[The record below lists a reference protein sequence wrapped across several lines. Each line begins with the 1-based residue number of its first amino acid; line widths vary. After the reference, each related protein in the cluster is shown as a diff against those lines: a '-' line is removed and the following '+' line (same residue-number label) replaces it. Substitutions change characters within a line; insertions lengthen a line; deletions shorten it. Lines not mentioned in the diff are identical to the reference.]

1 MIFIGKTIICNQ
13 KGLHA
18 RAAAKLVEIAN
29 QFKAYIE
36 IERNNIKVSANSI
49 MGLLTLAAS
58 NGTEVIIHAEGT
70 EAKEAVH
77 ALIKLIDDKFGE
89 VQ

>member
-1 MIFIGKTIICNQ
+1 MFIGKATIRNQ

-18 RAAAKLVEIAN
+18 RAAAKLVEIAY
-29 QFKAYIE
+29 QFKANIE
-36 IERNNIKVSANSI
+36 IERHENKVSAISI

-58 NGTEVIIHAEGT
+58 KSTEVTIYAEGI

-77 ALIKLIDDKFGE
+77 AIIKLIEDKFGE

>member
-1 MIFIGKTIICNQ
+1 MFIRKATICNQ

-18 RAAAKLVEIAN
+18 RAAAKLVEVAS
-29 QFKAYIE
+29 QFKANIE
-36 IERNNIKVSANSI
+36 IERHETKVSACSI

-58 NGTEVIIHAEGT
+58 NSTEITICAEGI

-77 ALIKLIDDKFGE
+77 AIVKLIEDKFGE

>member
-1 MIFIGKTIICNQ
+1 MFTGKTIIRNQ

-18 RAAAKLVEIAN
+18 RAAAKLVEVAN
-29 QFKAYIE
+29 QFKANIE
-36 IERNNIKVSANSI
+36 IERNDTKVSAVSI

-58 NGTEVIIHAEGT
+58 NGAEVKIHAEGI
-70 EAKEAVH
+70 ESKEAVH
-77 ALIKLIDDKFGE
+77 AIIKLIDDKFGE

>member
-1 MIFIGKTIICNQ
+1 MFTRKTIIRNQ

-18 RAAAKLVEIAN
+18 RAAAKLVETAS
-29 QFKAYIE
+29 QFKANIE
-36 IERNNIKVSANSI
+36 IERNDTKVSAISI

-58 NGTEVIIHAEGT
+58 KGTEVTLHAEGV
-70 EAKEAVH
+70 EAKEAVY
-77 ALIKLIDDKFGE
+77 ALIKLIDDKFDE

>member
-1 MIFIGKTIICNQ
+1 MFTGKTIIRNQ

-18 RAAAKLVEIAN
+18 RAAAKLVEIAC
-29 QFKAYIE
+29 QFKANIE
-36 IERNNIKVSANSI
+36 IERNDNKVSAISI

-58 NGTEVIIHAEGT
+58 KETEVTIYAEGT

-77 ALIKLIDDKFGE
+77 AIIKLIDDKFGE